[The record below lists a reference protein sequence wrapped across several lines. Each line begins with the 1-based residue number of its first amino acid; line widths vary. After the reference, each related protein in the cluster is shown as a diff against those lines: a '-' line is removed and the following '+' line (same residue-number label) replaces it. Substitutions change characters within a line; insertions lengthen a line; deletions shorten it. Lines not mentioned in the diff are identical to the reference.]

1 MNNAGLIEKQ
11 KSNTEES
18 RSIGQRIEDIE
29 MFRPIKEADPELADV
44 DNIKDLYYAFV
55 GCMARS
61 LNKSNECTKEFEKR
75 YSKYSIDI
83 IENPSLDAK
92 KGEND
97 GTKQNKD

>member
-1 MNNAGLIEKQ
+1 M
-11 KSNTEES
+11 EEELMLK
-18 RSIGQRIEDIE
+18 IKNDLAELKHNGAKIEDIE

-83 IENPSLDAK
+83 IENPSLDVK